1 MQLQLIN
8 FGFTKTM
15 EQDIAILIADLSGY
29 TALTE
34 THGSFTAA
42 DMIDKYVEIVN
53 DCLVGECVLH
63 QRVGDE
69 VMIVSPSADHLAT
82 TAILLIERCS
92 AEHNFLQLHGG
103 LHYGPLLKRNN
114 DYFGTTINLA
124 SRIANHAEPGTF
136 CCSNRFIDALSD
148 QNEMKFHSKG
158 MNNFKN
164 LSTEN
169 EVFELHID
177 QPDFFVD
184 PVCRMLIAEESDAL
198 SHPEAPDLY
207 FCSKEC
213 LEIYLNKSLSD
224 SAKDKHDN

>member
-53 DCLVGECVLH
+53 DCLAGDSVLH

-69 VMIVSPSADHLAT
+69 VMIVSTSADDLAR

-92 AEHNFLQLHGG
+92 AQHNFLQLHGG
-103 LHYGPLLKRNN
+103 LHYGKVLQRSNH
-114 DYFGTTINLA
+114 YFGAAINLT
-124 SRIANHAEPGTF
+124 SRIASNAAKGTF
-136 CCSNRFIDALSD
+136 WCSHQFINALQEKD
-148 QNEMKFHSKG
+148 KFTFRSQGKQS
-158 MNNFKN
+158 FKN
-164 LSTEN
+164 ISEEN
-169 EVFELHID
+169 EVLELVIDTVKPFHI
-177 QPDFFVD
+177 D
-184 PVCRMLIAEESDAL
+184 PVCKMLIHKKETAVR
-198 SHPEAPDLY
+198 HPQQDIF
-207 FCSKEC
+207 FCSANC
-213 LEIYLNKSLSD
+213 RDIYLKQFSND
-224 SAKDKHDN
+224 SPG